1 LVAVKFVEP
10 KVAKEGAAASSEE
23 EDAPVSD
30 AASEPQKDKEGK
42 LFFKSAPI
50 RYDPV
55 KQETLNLLG
64 DLVDLTK
71 LDGSTTAKK
80 K

>member
-1 LVAVKFVEP
+1 VAVKFVEP
-10 KVAKEGAAASSEE
+10 KTPKEGAGAALDD

-30 AASEPQKDKEGK
+30 AVSEPQKDADGK
-42 LFFKSAPI
+42 LIFKSAPI

-71 LDGSTTAKK
+71 LDVSATVKK